1 MKSLIVGWRRR
12 LFVLG
17 TIALGLWPS
26 LSVFAGATVD
36 RAGVPVERRLS
47 GDVVEAVYTVVT
59 GPGAHDRIRIHHVHR
74 RDDVY
79 RGSSSAQS
87 IFLLHGD
94 AWGFEAAF
102 LGSADKAA
110 HSLPVYLAR
119 RGIDVWG
126 IDLAWTLVS
135 AETADLSFMAGWGV
149 QHDLDDISAGLMF
162 ARDRREQQGHGR
174 AGMALLGWSRGGQL
188 GYALLNQEAKRAPH
202 HRHVTAFIAA
212 DIFFKTDDNRARA
225 YACADADFYRSALT
239 QGVFGQDNQFFQWVG
254 ALSQSDPD
262 TESPLFGPPYTN
274 RSASL
279 TLGAALFQ
287 FGPSFTTWYHYVA
300 GAFPHSDVT
309 AIPTGLSFTDIERW
323 DTFLMAVGR
332 YEPSRML
339 AEASD
344 IMCDAAPSAF
354 DDRLRAITV
363 PVLYVGAAGGF
374 GTSGLYSLG
383 LLGSRDVS
391 HHVVRLKP
399 VGQETLDFA
408 HVDMW
413 HARNA
418 DELLWARIYRW
429 LHGLEQ
435 RR

>member
-1 MKSLIVGWRRR
+1 MKSRICGWRRR
-12 LFVLG
+12 LCLLG
-17 TIALGLWPS
+17 VMALGLWPS
-26 LSVFAGATVD
+26 LSAFAGTTVE
-36 RAGVPVERRLS
+36 RSGRPVERELA

-59 GPGAHDRIRIHHVHR
+59 GSGSYDRIRIHHVHR
-74 RDDVY
+74 KDDAH
-79 RGSSSAQS
+79 RGSPSAPS

-94 AWGFEAAF
+94 AWGFEAGF
-102 LGSADKAA
+102 LGSEDTAA

-119 RGIDVWG
+119 RGVDVWG
-126 IDLAWTLVS
+126 IDLAWTLVP
-135 AETADLSFMAGWGV
+135 AETTDLSFMADWGL
-149 QHDLDDISAGLMF
+149 QHDLDDISAGLLF
-162 ARDRREQQGHGR
+162 ARERREQQGHGR
-174 AGMALLGWSRGGQL
+174 AGMALLGWSRGGQM

-202 HRHVTAFIAA
+202 HRHVTAFIVA
-212 DIFFKTDDNRARA
+212 DVFFKTDDARARA
-225 YACADADFYRSALT
+225 YACADADFYRAALA
-239 QGVFGQDNQFFQWVG
+239 QGAFGQDNQFFQWVG

-287 FGPSFTTWYHYVA
+287 FGPSFTTWYHYV
-300 GAFPHSDVT
+300 GGTFPQGDIA
-309 AIPTGLSFTDIERW
+309 AIPTGLSFTDIRRW

-344 IMCDAAPSAF
+344 IMCDVAPSAF

-374 GTSGLYSLG
+374 GTSGLYSLR

-391 HHVVRLKP
+391 QHVVRLMP
-399 VGQETLDFA
+399 VGKETLDFA

-418 DELLWARIYRW
+418 DELLWGRIHRW
-429 LHGLEQ
+429 LRGLEG